1 MIDEMRLIN
10 FVEESNMIEG
20 IFRHPYQSEVD
31 AHRKLITQP
40 TLDIADLEEFVKVIQ
55 PDARLRDGQGMNV
68 IVGNHMPPSGGMQ
81 IVYML
86 YQLLGNAQECDDP
99 FLIHAQY
106 ETLHPF
112 TDGNGRSGRALWLRM
127 MQRLHGD
134 RGGLKRN
141 FLHEWYYQSL
151 AHLSR

>member
-1 MIDEMRLIN
+1 MIDRN
-10 FVEESNMIEG
+10 AVAKFVEESNMIEG
-20 IFRHPYQSEVD
+20 IFRLPYDHEID
-31 AHRKLITQP
+31 AHMNLITCP
-40 TLDIADLEEFVKVIQ
+40 RLDTVDLEAFVKIIQ
-55 PDARLRDGQGMNV
+55 PGAMLRDGQGMNV
-68 IVGNHMPPSGGMQ
+68 MVGNHMPPNGGMQ

-86 YQLLGNAQECDDP
+86 YQILDNAFICDDP

-127 MQRLHGD
+127 MQRLHGP

-151 AHLSR
+151 AHYSR

>member
-1 MIDEMRLIN
+1 MIDEMRLIS

-31 AHRKLITQP
+31 AHVKLISTVGLTVDDVESFVRSIEP
-40 TLDIADLEEFVKVIQ
+40 TAI
-55 PDARLRDGQGMNV
+55 LRAGQGMNV
-68 IVGNHMPPSGGMQ
+68 IVGNHMPPSGGMN
-81 IVYML
+81 IVYSLME
-86 YQLLGNAQECDDP
+86 LLANSEVCDDP
-99 FLIHAQY
+99 FLIHVRY
-106 ETLHPF
+106 ESLHPF

-127 MQRLHGD
+127 MQRIHGE

-151 AHLSR
+151 SHMSR

>member
-31 AHRKLITQP
+31 AHMKLISTAGLTVDDVESFVRSIEP
-40 TLDIADLEEFVKVIQ
+40 TAV
-55 PDARLRDGQGMNV
+55 LRDGQGMNV
-68 IVGNHMPPSGGMQ
+68 IVGNHMPPPGGMC
-81 IVYML
+81 IVYSLMDIL
-86 YQLLGNAQECDDP
+86 ANSEVCNDP

-112 TDGNGRSGRALWLRM
+112 TDGNGRSGRALWLHM
-127 MQRLHGD
+127 MQRLHGE

-151 AHLSR
+151 AHMSR